1 MSSILYY
8 SKYCKNCDKLLQM
21 LSKSQTKADIHFLC
35 IDKRVQKGSDTHL
48 ILENGQ
54 EILLPPTVNRVPALL
69 LLNKGHQVLFGEDIY
84 THIKPQEVV
93 LNNQATL
100 GQGEP
105 QAFSLGQGSFGVL
118 SDNYSFWD
126 QGADDLSTKGDGGLR
141 QMHNYV
147 TLEDQ
152 DNITTPPENYKA
164 DTIGEVNLEQIQQER
179 QQMMNN
185 N

>member
-8 SKYCKNCDKLLQM
+8 SKFCSNCDKLLQM
-21 LSKSQTKADIHFLC
+21 LSKSQTKSDIHFLC
-35 IDKRVQKGSDTHL
+35 IDKRVQKGDDTHL

-69 LLNKGHQVLFGEDIY
+69 LLNRGHQVLFGKDIY
-84 THIKPQEVV
+84 AHIKPQEVV
-93 LNNQATL
+93 LNNQATS

-105 QAFSLGQGSFGVL
+105 QAFALGQGGFGVS

-126 QGADDLSTKGDGGLR
+126 QGSDDLATKGAGGLR

-147 TLEDQ
+147 TLEE
-152 DNITTPPENYKA
+152 I
-164 DTIGEVNLEQIQQER
+164 ISFIV
-179 QQMMNN
+179 
-185 N
+185 